1 MGVRERLGRLTN
13 GLIIG
18 TSLVSSVLFTSCTK
32 TEPVQLERL
41 EKGLFAAKT
50 PLQIRQFLSSHPGVA
65 NLYFNANDA
74 ASDTA
79 LVAELTNRVNNPE
92 LQVLYQQTE
101 TEFGDATALQN
112 SLADAFQNIKKDF
125 PGFKSPRVAT
135 MVTGF
140 DMGPDLL
147 VTDSLIVIGLDY
159 FAGPKAKYRPVGPE
173 FPQYVLRRYQQ
184 AYIVP
189 TIVRMISD
197 RFNATNPADQTLLA
211 DMIHSGKGLLFTR
224 TILPETPD
232 SLIIGYSDRQLT
244 QTFNSQDQVWA
255 HFIDNQLLY
264 NASGEIKQRYM
275 QERPFV
281 AEIGTA
287 CPGRIGQWLG
297 WRMASFYQTR
307 QKASLPDIMQVKNAQ
322 TLFQQSGYKGQKEE

>member
-1 MGVRERLGRLTN
+1 MV
-13 GLIIG
+13 IG
-18 TSLVSSVLFTSCTK
+18 AGFIGSVLFTSCTK
-32 TEPVQLERL
+32 TEPVSVERL
-41 EKGLFAAKT
+41 EEGLFAAQS
-50 PLQIRQFLSSHPGVA
+50 PAQMRQFLASHSGTA
-65 NLYFNANDA
+65 QLYFNANDP

-79 LVAELTNRVNNPE
+79 LIAELTNRVNNPE
-92 LQVLYQQTE
+92 LRALYAQTKA
-101 TEFGDATALQN
+101 EFGDAAALKAG
-112 SLADAFQNIKKDF
+112 LAQAFTNIQKDF
-125 PGFKSPRVAT
+125 PSFRPPRVAT
-135 MVTGF
+135 IATGF
-140 DMGPDLL
+140 MGPDLL
-147 VTDSLIVIGLDY
+147 VTDSLIVIALDY
-159 FAGPKAKYRPVGPE
+159 FAGPKAKYRPIGPE

-189 TIVRMISD
+189 TVVRMISD
-197 RFNATNPADQTLLA
+197 RFNATDPADQTLLA

-264 NASGEIKQRYM
+264 NTSGEIKQRYM
-275 QERPFV
+275 EERPFT

-297 WRMASFYQTR
+297 WRIVSYYQTR
-307 QKASLPDIMQVKNAQ
+307 QKASLSDIMQLKNAQ
-322 TLFQQSGYKGQKEE
+322 TIFQQSGYKGQKEEE

>member
-13 GLIIG
+13 GLIISTG
-18 TSLVSSVLFTSCTK
+18 LVGSVLFSSCTK

-41 EKGLFAAKT
+41 EKDLFAAQS
-50 PLQIRQFLSSHPGVA
+50 PAQMRQFLASHPGA
-65 NLYFNANDA
+65 AQLYFNANDP

-92 LQVLYQQTE
+92 LRVLYKQTE
-101 TEFGDATALQN
+101 AEFGDAATLQN
-112 SLADAFQNIKKDF
+112 NLAEAFQHIKKDF
-125 PGFKSPRVAT
+125 PAFKTPRVVTIA
-135 MVTGF
+135 TGF
-140 DMGPDLL
+140 MGSDLL

-159 FAGPKAKYRPVGPE
+159 FAGPKAKYRPIGPE

-189 TIVRMISD
+189 TVVRMISD
-197 RFNATNPADQTLLA
+197 RFNATDPADQTLLA
-211 DMIHSGKGLLFTR
+211 DMVHSGKGLLFTR
-224 TILPETPD
+224 IILPETPD
-232 SLIIGYSDRQLT
+232 SLIIGYSDQQLT

-264 NASGEIKQRYM
+264 NSSGEIKQRYM
-275 QERPFV
+275 EERPFT

-322 TLFQQSGYKGQKEE
+322 TLFQQSGYKGQKED

>member
-18 TSLVSSVLFTSCTK
+18 TGCIGSVLFTSCTK
-32 TEPVQLERL
+32 TEPVQVERL
-41 EKGLFAAKT
+41 GQTLFTAKS
-50 PLQIRQFLSSHPGVA
+50 PAQMQRFLASHPGVFQ
-65 NLYFNANDA
+65 LYFNANDP

-79 LVAELTNRVNNPE
+79 LVMELTRRVNNPE
-92 LQVLYQQTE
+92 LQLLYKQTE
-101 TEFGDATALQN
+101 AEFNDGASLGK
-112 SLADAFQNIKKDF
+112 SLAEAFQLIKKDF
-125 PGFKSPRVAT
+125 PFFKSPRIAT
-135 MVTGF
+135 IATGF
-140 DMGPDLL
+140 MGPDLV

-159 FAGPKAKYRPVGPE
+159 FAGPKANYRPVGPE
-173 FPQYVLRRYQQ
+173 FPQYVLRRYQKD
-184 AYIVP
+184 YIVP

-197 RFNATNPADQTLLA
+197 RFNATDPADQTLLA

-264 NASGEIKQRYM
+264 NTSGEIKQRYM
-275 QERPFV
+275 EERPFV

-297 WRMASFYQTR
+297 WRMVSYYQTR
-307 QKASLPDIMQVKNAQ
+307 QKASLPDIMQVKGAQ
-322 TLFQQSGYKGQKEE
+322 LLFQQSGYKGQKEE

>member
-1 MGVRERLGRLTN
+1 MGVKERLGQLTN
-13 GLIIG
+13 GLVIG
-18 TSLVSSVLFTSCTK
+18 LSLVVCVLFTSCTK
-32 TEPVQLERL
+32 TEPVSIERL
-41 EKGLFAAKT
+41 EEPLFAAQS
-50 PLQIRQFLSSHPGVA
+50 PAQVRQFLTSHPGVA
-65 NLYFNANDA
+65 NLYFNANDP

-79 LVAELTNRVNNPE
+79 LVAELTRRVNNPE
-92 LQVLYQQTE
+92 LRLLYGQTKAQ
-101 TEFGDATALQN
+101 FGDASTLQTG
-112 SLADAFQNIKKDF
+112 LTEAFDNIQKDF
-125 PGFKSPRVAT
+125 LGFKRPRVAT
-135 MVTGF
+135 IATGF
-140 DMGPDLL
+140 LGPDLL
-147 VTDSLIVIGLDY
+147 VTDSLIVIAVDY
-159 FAGPKAKYRPVGPE
+159 FAGPKAKYRPIGPE

-184 AYIVP
+184 NYIIP

-197 RFNATNPADQTLLA
+197 RFNATDPADQTLLA
-211 DMIHSGKGLLFTR
+211 DMVHSGKGLLFTR

-264 NASGEIKQRYM
+264 NTSGDIKQRYM
-275 QERPFV
+275 EERPFV

-297 WRMASFYQTR
+297 WRIVSYYQTR

-322 TLFQQSGYKGQKEE
+322 IMFQQSGYKGQKEE